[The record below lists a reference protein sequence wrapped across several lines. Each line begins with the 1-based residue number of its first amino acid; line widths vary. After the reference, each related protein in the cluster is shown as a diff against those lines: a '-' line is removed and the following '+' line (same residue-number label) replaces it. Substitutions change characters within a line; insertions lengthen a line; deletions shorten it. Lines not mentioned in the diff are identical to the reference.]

1 MDAKPLTIEELAG
14 LRAVAERVKKN
25 GRIFWA
31 TLSHES
37 INATLDECVGPDDL
51 LRLIAAAERS
61 CRRPIADA
69 PKDGTL
75 IDVITINGERVPD
88 VGFWRDHWRIPGGD
102 EVDPLMTS
110 GHGIGWHPIPGE
122 GGV

>member
-1 MDAKPLTIEELAG
+1 MSDTDKPLTMEELADAK
-14 LRAVAERVKKN
+14 RYIEDRKASNNN
-25 GRIFWA
+25 GTYCLTYDGA
-31 TLSHES
+31 
-37 INATLDECVGPDDL
+37 

-75 IDVITINGERVPD
+75 IDVITIDGDRVPD

-110 GHGIGWHPIPGE
+110 GHGIGWFPIPGE

>member
-1 MDAKPLTIEELAG
+1 MDVKPLTMEELA
-14 LRAVAERVKKN
+14 VHKKSTEDAISF
-25 GRIFWA
+25 GIKSFPVVVDFYAR
-31 TLSHES
+31 
-37 INATLDECVGPDDL
+37 L
-51 LRLIAAAERS
+51 LAAAERS